1 MEVGKKKKKVVVLC
15 SRFPQKVQRRQR
27 NVQKSVM
34 RVQSSCFACL
44 NLFFFFFAFS
54 LPSPLSLLKLP
65 NCLTERFRTLKIV

>member
-1 MEVGKKKKKVVVLC
+1 MEVRKKKKKVVVLC

-44 NLFFFFFAFS
+44 NLFFFAFS
-54 LPSPLSLLKLP
+54 LPSPFSLLKLP
-65 NCLTERFRTLKIV
+65 NCLILRGLEH